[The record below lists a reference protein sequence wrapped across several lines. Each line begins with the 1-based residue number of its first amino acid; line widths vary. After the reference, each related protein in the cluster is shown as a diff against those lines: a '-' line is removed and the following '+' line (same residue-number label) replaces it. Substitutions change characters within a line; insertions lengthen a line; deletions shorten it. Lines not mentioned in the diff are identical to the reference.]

1 MSSRSELIVNARLE
15 QAKSLVKALEDGDD
29 VLAGGL
35 IGELAEMNRNEMFQE
50 VGKITRRLH
59 DSMNQFGLDA
69 RISELADK
77 DIPDAKER
85 LNYVI
90 TMTDQAAHST
100 LTAVEELLPIAEGLN
115 DRSNKLLDQWRR
127 FQQRE
132 MPYEEF
138 KAVSKEIGNFF
149 EYSASTSEVITKK
162 LTEILMAQGF
172 QDITGQIIRRVIQLV
187 QDVETNMVELI
198 RLSGGVSEGEQ
209 KKRQEPELAG
219 PVVPTLASSDSV
231 QNQDDVDDLL
241 SSLGF

>member
-1 MSSRSELIVNARLE
+1 MSSCLDEEMDARLE
-15 QAKSLVKALEDGDD
+15 QARSLVNALENGDSSQAD
-29 VLAGGL
+29 KL
-35 IGELAEMNRNEMFQE
+35 IGELAEMSENQMFQE

-59 DSMNQFGLDA
+59 DSMNQFGLDE

-90 TMTDQAAHST
+90 EMTDEAAHST

-115 DRSNKLLDQWRR
+115 ERSNNLLEQWNR

-138 KAVSKEIGNFF
+138 KAVSKEIGSFF
-149 EYSASTSEVITKK
+149 EYSASTSEVISKK

-198 RLSGGVSEGEQ
+198 RLSGGMSEGEQ
-209 KKRQEPELAG
+209 KTHKEPELAG
-219 PVVPTLASSDSV
+219 PVVPTIATNDSV
-231 QNQDDVDDLL
+231 KNQDDVDDLL

>member
-1 MSSRSELIVNARLE
+1 MSSRSEIKIDARLE
-15 QAKSLVKALEDGDD
+15 QAKSLVKALENGD
-29 VLAGGL
+29 GGL
-35 IGELAEMNRNEMFQE
+35 AEGLINELAEMSQNEMFQE

-90 TMTDQAAHST
+90 TMTDQAAHAT
-100 LTAVEELLPIAEGLN
+100 LTAVEELLPVAEGLN
-115 DRSNKLLDQWRR
+115 DRSNKLLEQWGR

-138 KAVSKEIGNFF
+138 RNVSKEIAGFF
-149 EYSASTSEVITKK
+149 EYSASTSEIISKK
-162 LTEILMAQGF
+162 LTEILMAQGY

-198 RLSGGVSEGEQ
+198 RLSGGMNEGDQ
-209 KKRQEPELAG
+209 KKQNEPELAG
-219 PVVPTLASSDSV
+219 PVVPTLATGDSV
-231 QNQDDVDDLL
+231 QSQDDVDDLL

>member
-1 MSSRSELIVNARLE
+1 MSSCLDEEIDARLE
-15 QAKSLVKALEDGDD
+15 QARSLVNALESGDSSKAD
-29 VLAGGL
+29 KL
-35 IGELAEMNRNEMFQE
+35 ISELAEMSENEMFQE

-90 TMTDQAAHST
+90 EMTDEAAHST
-100 LTAVEELLPIAEGLN
+100 LTAVEELLPVAEGLN
-115 DRSNKLLDQWRR
+115 ERSNKLLEQWNR

-138 KAVSKEIGNFF
+138 KAVSKEIGGFF
-149 EYSASTSEVITKK
+149 EYSASTSEVISKK

-198 RLSGGVSEGEQ
+198 RLSGGVKEDEQ
-209 KKRQEPELAG
+209 KTHKEPELAG
-219 PVVPTLASSDSV
+219 PVVPKVAATDSV
-231 QNQDDVDDLL
+231 KNQDDVDDLL

>member
-1 MSSRSELIVNARLE
+1 MSSCLDEEIDARLKQARSLVNALE
-15 QAKSLVKALEDGDD
+15 SGDSSQADK
-29 VLAGGL
+29 L
-35 IGELAEMNRNEMFQE
+35 INGLAEMSENEIFQE

-59 DSMNQFGLDA
+59 DSMNQFGLDE
-69 RISELADK
+69 RISELTDK

-90 TMTDQAAHST
+90 EMTDEAAHST
-100 LTAVEELLPIAEGLN
+100 LTAVEELLPVAEGLN
-115 DRSNKLLDQWRR
+115 ERSNKLLEQWNR

-132 MPYEEF
+132 MPYDEF
-138 KAVSKEIGNFF
+138 KAVSKEIGSFF
-149 EYSASTSEVITKK
+149 EYSANTSEVISKK

-198 RLSGGVSEGEQ
+198 RLSGGLSEGEQ
-209 KKRQEPELAG
+209 KTHKEPELAG
-219 PVVPTLASSDSV
+219 PVVPTIATNDSV
-231 QNQDDVDDLL
+231 KNQDDVDDLL